1 MRTTKPI
8 STISYNSPAYL
19 SLKLRE
25 LISAGVISFWAFVP
39 HEPEDDEA
47 GLKPHSHLYV
57 EPAKM
62 LQSDDLTKFLKEF
75 DPIHPDKPLG
85 CITWRSSK
93 FDSWYLYCLHD
104 KRYLASKGQSRK
116 YHYEHSRIA
125 TSDDDDLLF
134 KSRSID
140 LISLSPYAD
149 MEEAQRNGL
158 SWLEYFSRGTIPIQQ
173 VALFKC
179 AWDMLLESQTNRNGR
194 DGHSFK
200 VDDETGEIMEDA
212 PF

>member
-1 MRTTKPI
+1 LTT
-8 STISYNSPAYL
+8 S
-19 SLKLRE
+19 
-25 LISAGVISFWAFVP
+25 GVISFWAFVP
-39 HEPEDDEA
+39 HKPEDDEA
-47 GLKPHSHLYV
+47 GLKLHSHLYV

-62 LQSDDLTKFLKEF
+62 LQTDDLTKALKEF
-75 DPIHPDKPLG
+75 DPVHPDKPLG

-93 FDSWYLYCLHD
+93 FDSWYLYGLHN

-116 YHYEHSRIA
+116 FHYEHSDIA
-125 TSDDDDLLF
+125 TSDEDDLLF
-134 KSRSID
+134 KARSID

-179 AWDMLLESQTNRNGR
+179 AWDMLLESHTNRNGHE
-194 DGHSFK
+194 GHSFDI
-200 VDDETGEIMEDA
+200 DDETGEIMEDA